1 MAKTTAPRTK
11 PLPVRI
17 AAEQIARLD
26 ALRGYVP
33 RETYVRLLLDE
44 ILASKERQAETSRRK
59 RNATG

>member
-1 MAKTTAPRTK
+1 MVKTTARTK

-17 AAEQIARLD
+17 DAQQVARLD

-44 ILASKERQAETSRRK
+44 ILTSKERQAKTSRRK
-59 RNATG
+59 RNAAD